1 MSMMMTQNVPVSSQQ
16 DPINQKVLELGEAAM
31 RMIDVAEQNAKT
43 RETLCVKKSP
53 LQSLVL

>member
-1 MSMMMTQNVPVSSQQ
+1 MMTQNVPVSRQQ

-31 RMIDVAEQNAKT
+31 RMIDVADQNAKT